1 MKTYTVNV
9 NGRPVK
15 SFTVEAD
22 ARNYMIYLA
31 NWQDSIAKSLAYID
45 EAVLKSD
52 MREAKEILKHIM
64 EK

>member
-1 MKTYTVNV
+1 MKTYTVNI

-15 SFTVEAD
+15 SFVVEAE

-31 NWQDSIAKSLAYID
+31 NWQDSVNKSLDYID

-52 MREAKEILKHIM
+52 MKESKEVLKHIM

>member
-22 ARNYMIYLA
+22 ARNYMIYLV
-31 NWQDSIAKSLAYID
+31 NWQSSINKSLDYID

-52 MREAKEILKHIM
+52 MKESKEVLKHIM